1 MIAGIVEMFYK
12 PLPYSFKQGSE
23 VI

>member
-1 MIAGIVEMFYK
+1 MIAKIVEMFYK
-12 PLPYSFKQGSE
+12 SLPYSFKQGSE